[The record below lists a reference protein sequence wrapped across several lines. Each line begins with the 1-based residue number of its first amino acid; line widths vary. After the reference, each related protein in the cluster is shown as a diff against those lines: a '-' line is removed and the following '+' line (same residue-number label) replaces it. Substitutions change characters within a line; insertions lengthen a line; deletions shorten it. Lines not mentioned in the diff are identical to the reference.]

1 MKRIAVVAV
10 GMTMLAAPSSLA
22 HPGHGPV
29 TVDTANFAFRPANIV
44 IGQNDVVVWYFSGSV
59 DRNHSVTSDPGQADS
74 WDSDPGVASP
84 PQKRQYSV
92 YSRVF
97 RTLGKFTYFC
107 KNHANMRGTVE
118 VLPVTG
124 QTDNVPPTLSRARL
138 RKRTLAFDLSERADV
153 VARIQ
158 RRQRGR
164 WRTRRT
170 VDFRGKSGRNRR
182 KLSFRRLA
190 AGRYRVLLR
199 GYDAE
204 GLASDAVAVRF
215 RIGGRR

>member
-1 MKRIAVVAV
+1 MRRAVAAAVA
-10 GMTMLAAPSSLA
+10 LASLGTPTA
-22 HPGHGPV
+22 LGHPGHGPV
-29 TVDTANFAFRPANIV
+29 TVETGNFAFRPADIV
-44 IGQNDVVVWYFSGSV
+44 VGQDDTVVWYFSNAV
-59 DRNHSVTSDPGQADS
+59 DRNHSITSDSGQADS
-74 WDSDPGVASP
+74 FDSDPGVASP
-84 PQKRQYSV
+84 PQKTRYSV

-97 RTLGKFTYFC
+97 RTVGKFTYFC

-118 VLPVTG
+118 VRPVSGTK
-124 QTDNVPPTLSRARL
+124 DNVPPTLSRARI

-164 WRTRRT
+164 WRTRRIL
-170 VDFRGKSGRNRR
+170 DFRGRSGRNRR
-182 KLSFRRLA
+182 RLSFRRLV

-204 GLASDAVAVRF
+204 GLASRAVAVRF
-215 RIGGRR
+215 RVRR

>member
-1 MKRIAVVAV
+1 MRR
-10 GMTMLAAPSSLA
+10 LAAACALAAAFAPSAAA
-22 HPGHGPV
+22 HPGHGPI
-29 TVDTANFAFRPANIV
+29 TIDTSNFAFKPANVIV
-44 IGQNDVVVWYFSGSV
+44 GQNDSVVWFFSSSI
-59 DRNHSVTSDPGQADS
+59 DRNHSVTADAGQADS

-84 PQKRQYSV
+84 PQKKPNSF

-97 RTLGKFTYFC
+97 RTVGKFNYYC
-107 KNHANMRGTVE
+107 KNHSNMRGTVE
-118 VLPVTG
+118 VRAVTG
-124 QTDNVPPTLSRARL
+124 SMDNVPPTLSRARL
-138 RKRTLAFDLSERADV
+138 RKRTLAFDLSEKADL

-164 WRTRRT
+164 WRTKRV

-199 GYDAE
+199 GYDPE
-204 GLASDAVAVRF
+204 GLASGAVAVRF
-215 RIGGRR
+215 RIRKRR